1 MADQMSRRTFLYG
14 SGAGALIALTPGL
27 LARTSFVAA
36 QPLLTR
42 SRFAPALGGTFR
54 LSGGGDNR
62 EVTLIEINDLLP
74 VVHLQDEDRFALVFQ
89 ASRGHPP
96 VNGMRTFHHDAVGD
110 VVLFVS
116 PVGRSDTVVHYEAV
130 INRL

>member
-1 MADQMSRRTFLYG
+1 MSRRTFLRG
-14 SGAGALIALTPGL
+14 GGAAALIALTSGL
-27 LARTSFVAA
+27 LARAPVAAA

-42 SRFAPALGGTFR
+42 SRFVPALGDTFR

-74 VVHLQDEDRFALVFQ
+74 VVRVQDEDRFALVFQ
-89 ASRGHPP
+89 APRGHPP
-96 VNGMRTFHHDAVGD
+96 VNGMRTFHHDTVGD